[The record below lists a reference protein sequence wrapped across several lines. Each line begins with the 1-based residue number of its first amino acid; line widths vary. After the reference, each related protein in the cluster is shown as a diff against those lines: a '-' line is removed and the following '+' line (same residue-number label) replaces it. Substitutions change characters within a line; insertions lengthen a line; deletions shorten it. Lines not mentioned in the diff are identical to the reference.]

1 MADETNEDDSWLYGN
16 SDGPRAENDNIETN
30 GKEGE
35 EYDNAEGNEDQADGD
50 TTVNTRAS

>member
-16 SDGPRAENDNIETN
+16 SDGPRAEADNIETN

-35 EYDNAEGNEDQADGD
+35 EYESAEGNEDQADGD
-50 TTVNTRAS
+50 TTVNTRV